1 MARYDDLP
9 TSMIAYAT
17 VISCLLLL
25 AIIQGT
31 QALCFNMVNTAQ
43 EQKLTTSE
51 YTTSKAVISEQ
62 LDSINGY
69 REVSLPPEMGPDGKP
84 TGAAPKTLLQIPVDR
99 AIDLILK
106 ENKGKP
112 APTVAPGA

>member
-9 TSMIAYAT
+9 TNMIAYGA

-43 EQKLTTSE
+43 QEKLLGSE

-62 LDSINGY
+62 LASISGY
-69 REVSLPPEMGPDGKP
+69 KKVAVPAEMGLDGKA
-84 TGAAPKTLLQIPVDR
+84 TGEEPKTMLQIPVDR
-99 AIDLILK
+99 AIDLILQ
-106 ENKGKP
+106 ENKGK
-112 APTVAPGA
+112 AAKAAPGA